1 MSVKI
6 KSCASLEGVA
16 VAAVGKLRQAGQIKS
31 SRS

>member
-16 VAAVGKLRQAGQIKS
+16 SAVGKLRQAGQIKS